1 MLVNAIFKLI
11 AIYDAAIAI
20 ATATATATAVTI
32 HVDVLCSKRKTAA
45 TSENTTTTTTNSYL
59 PTQPLKDNSNIRIIK
74 VNAEQAHLIEQQKQ
88 QQQLVSGTTT
98 NPNNNC
104 NSTPL
109 TNTTCK
115 STGSPT
121 SATIVSINGTHKPN
135 NNGSCNNNERPLK
148 CLETLAQKA
157 GITFD
162 EKYDFASPPHPGSAS
177 GGSVTYSI
185 ATTATQPSVSVT
197 GLTGHAKSFTLEKAQ
212 SPAQQVAPGAV
223 PLQISPEQL
232 QQLQQLHQLQ
242 HGSPFAAIQVKQE
255 FPTHTTTATLT
266 GPSGAGTELK
276 HSGLLD
282 AATAQGQLQQMQMQ
296 LAAAAADAGGGGT
309 PNSPATQQTP
319 SSAAAAVAA
328 MQQHSTT
335 ISTMSPMQ
343 LATTTGQV
351 AAAGD
356 WAQGRTVQLMQPST
370 GFLYP
375 HMLVPGNLIQ
385 SGLGQQPI
393 QVITAG
399 KPFQGGAPQMIT
411 TTQNTKQ
418 MAIGGNTGF
427 PSGTTYAIP
436 SSQSPQTLLF
446 SPVNVISQS
455 PQPQNILQAMAAAS
469 NAQQQQQQQ
478 QQQKGAIE
486 SQKNMQPKVMQK
498 LTTTTTNS
506 VQSAS
511 GGGVGQQ
518 QQQPTTQQ
526 CVQVNTQTGMPTGTT
541 QIISPLQGTTG
552 APQPLQINAAPWVQ
566 SVPFW
571 PNGLQQLQNPIII
584 RGTQPDGTQGVFIQQ
599 PTGQTLQAQ
608 QPNQITLQCNVTQA
622 ATKARNQL
630 EQITKQQQQSAGTA
644 QQVVQQQQPT
654 TTQLQ
659 QVQQHPHQQ
668 VAAATAAVAA
678 QQQQQQQ
685 QAVVAAHLQAAAVL
699 SQRTP
704 AAQMAMAQN
713 GNTQIRPASSVSTQ
727 TAQNQTMASMMNAA
741 AGGGSATLTST
752 SSVSSVG
759 TTITTTTVPTSIASS
774 SMSHQNTA
782 SASLPSTP
790 NKVAAEQVK
799 AVSSAPNTP
808 TTVALTASLSAPS
821 TPSSCN
827 ESNQKETPPKVI
839 GTEANRISSS
849 EVTLTTTTLVSS
861 MATGT
866 PAAANNNS
874 LPEIPQQIVTP
885 IDTTPVSEPSSEHQL
900 TTKTQQQIQASTTSP
915 VTVTANTPENSTSP
929 AKSIK
934 STSESDSM
942 TSTAIVVSTTPE
954 DTGLSASVGTTIAAN
969 TAPIIATSSVASTT
983 SSSTFVTNN
992 ISTTTSTTTTNTINL
1007 KSISTSSV
1015 PSKPT
1020 TGANVIK
1027 AEKDLPKA
1035 MIKPN
1040 VLTHVI
1046 DGFIIQEA
1054 NEPFPVTRQ
1063 RYTDRES
1070 SDEPPKKKLAL
1081 DDSTINNN
1089 NNNSLSSDL
1098 LSSDMV
1104 ACEQCGK
1111 PEHKA
1116 KLKKK
1121 RFCSPSCARLAKNSA
1136 GEQGLGQVVQQQSV
1150 DNSLNNSNITA
1161 IVTSDNIN
1169 GNNLDIN
1176 TNNLVTA
1183 NIGVNVEKM
1192 QTESTSNSASTM
1204 VAPNFANNNLSAN
1217 LPIAM
1222 TTSVSEVGAVP
1233 QISAAPIVENTP
1245 QMANWSVADVC
1256 EFIKNLPGCSDYVD
1270 DFEQQEIDGQAL
1282 LLLKENHLVNAMGMK
1297 LGPALKIV
1305 AKVESMKEVTTAAL
1319 NAANNS
1325 PNENNQQ

>member
-1 MLVNAIFKLI
+1 
-11 AIYDAAIAI
+11 
-20 ATATATATAVTI
+20 
-32 HVDVLCSKRKTAA
+32 
-45 TSENTTTTTTNSYL
+45 
-59 PTQPLKDNSNIRIIK
+59 
-74 VNAEQAHLIEQQKQ
+74 
-88 QQQLVSGTTT
+88 
-98 NPNNNC
+98 
-104 NSTPL
+104 
-109 TNTTCK
+109 
-115 STGSPT
+115 
-121 SATIVSINGTHKPN
+121 
-135 NNGSCNNNERPLK
+135 
-148 CLETLAQKA
+148 
-157 GITFD
+157 
-162 EKYDFASPPHPGSAS
+162 
-177 GGSVTYSI
+177 
-185 ATTATQPSVSVT
+185 
-197 GLTGHAKSFTLEKAQ
+197 
-212 SPAQQVAPGAV
+212 
-223 PLQISPEQL
+223 
-232 QQLQQLHQLQ
+232 
-242 HGSPFAAIQVKQE
+242 
-255 FPTHTTTATLT
+255 
-266 GPSGAGTELK
+266 
-276 HSGLLD
+276 
-282 AATAQGQLQQMQMQ
+282 MQMQ

-399 KPFQGGAPQMIT
+399 KPFQGSAPQMIT

-455 PQPQNILQAMAAAS
+455 PQQQQQNILQAMTAA
-469 NAQQQQQQQ
+469 AQQQQQQQ

-486 SQKNMQPKVMQK
+486 SQKSMQPKVMQK
-498 LTTTTTNS
+498 LTTATTNS
-506 VQSAS
+506 VQSAAA
-511 GGGVGQQ
+511 GGVGQQ

-526 CVQVNTQTGMPTGTT
+526 CVQVNTQTGMPAGTT

-571 PNGLQQLQNPIII
+571 PNGLQQLTQNPIII

-599 PTGQTLQAQ
+599 PTGQALQAQ
-608 QPNQITLQCNVTQA
+608 QPN
-622 ATKARNQL
+622 
-630 EQITKQQQQSAGTA
+630 
-644 QQVVQQQQPT
+644 P
-654 TTQLQ
+654 
-659 QVQQHPHQQ
+659 
-668 VAAATAAVAA
+668 
-678 QQQQQQQ
+678 
-685 QAVVAAHLQAAAVL
+685 
-699 SQRTP
+699 
-704 AAQMAMAQN
+704 
-713 GNTQIRPASSVSTQ
+713 
-727 TAQNQTMASMMNAA
+727 MASMMNAA
-741 AGGGSATLTST
+741 AGGGSTSLTST
-752 SSVSSVG
+752 SSGSSMG

-790 NKVAAEQVK
+790 NKVSVEQVK
-799 AVSSAPNTP
+799 AVSSAPSTP
-808 TTVALTASLSAPS
+808 TTVALTTSLSAPS

-827 ESNQKETPPKVI
+827 ESNQKETSSKVV
-839 GTEANRISSS
+839 GTEANKISSS
-849 EVTLTTTTLVSS
+849 DATLTTNTFVSS
-861 MATGT
+861 VATGT
-866 PAAANNNS
+866 VTTANSNS

-885 IDTTPVSEPSSEHQL
+885 IDTTPASETSIEHQL
-900 TTKTQQQIQASTTSP
+900 ITKTQQIQPSTTSP
-915 VTVTANTPENSTSP
+915 ITVTANSLEISTSP
-929 AKSIK
+929 AKSVK

-942 TSTAIVVSTTPE
+942 ISTAIVVSTTPE
-954 DTGLSASVGTTIAAN
+954 DTTLSASVGTT
-969 TAPIIATSSVASTT
+969 TATSSAPTIATSSAASTT
-983 SSSTFVTNN
+983 STTTFVNN
-992 ISTTTSTTTTNTINL
+992 SISTTTSTTTTNTTSL

-1015 PSKPT
+1015 PSKST
-1020 TGANVIK
+1020 TGANAVK

-1063 RYTDRES
+1063 RYTDRETN
-1070 SDEPPKKKLAL
+1070 DEPPKKKLAL
-1081 DDSTINNN
+1081 DDGNINNN
-1089 NNNSLSSDL
+1089 NNNSLSVDL

-1121 RFCSPSCARLAKNSA
+1121 RFCSPTCARLAKNSA
-1136 GEQGLGQVVQQQSV
+1136 NDQSSGQVVQQQSV
-1150 DNSLNNSNITA
+1150 DNGVNNSSITA
-1161 IVTSDNIN
+1161 MVTNDNIN
-1169 GNNLDIN
+1169 GSNIDLS
-1176 TNNLVTA
+1176 TNSLTA
-1183 NIGVNVEKM
+1183 GGNIGVNVEKM
-1192 QTESTSNSASTM
+1192 QTESTGNNASPLIASSFTNS
-1204 VAPNFANNNLSAN
+1204 NLSAT
-1217 LPIAM
+1217 LPITM
-1222 TTSVSEVGAVP
+1222 TTPVSEVGTVP
-1233 QISAAPIVENTP
+1233 QITTAPIVESTP